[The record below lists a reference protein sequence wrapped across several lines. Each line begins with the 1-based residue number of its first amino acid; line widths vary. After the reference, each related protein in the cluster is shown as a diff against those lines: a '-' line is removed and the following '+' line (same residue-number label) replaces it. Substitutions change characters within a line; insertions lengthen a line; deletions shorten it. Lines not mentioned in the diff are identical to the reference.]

1 MRGEFRDIVGP
12 MVIPEQVLFA
22 PDAMPKKIEPTPEQ
36 IAKVVVA
43 KLSSPV
49 GTPDKAEITLRLSLP
64 RAVLDRLMARLSRE
78 SYPGLAAWG
87 EAVLERE
94 AKH

>member
-1 MRGEFRDIVGP
+1 
-12 MVIPEQVLFA
+12 
-22 PDAMPKKIEPTPEQ
+22 
-36 IAKVVVA
+36 VA

-64 RAVLDRLMARLSRE
+64 RAVLDRLMARSSRE
-78 SYPGLAAWG
+78 SYPGLAAWVQ
-87 EAVLERE
+87 AVLERE